1 MKYIFHHQRKLKKDN
16 GSASR
21 WGGVTMDSVSV
32 IDILKRVFTYGDAT
46 ATHIDIV
53 KYLDGIH
60 IKKATYEKWGKNAGT
75 HKEV

>member
-1 MKYIFHHQRKLKKDN
+1 
-16 GSASR
+16 
-21 WGGVTMDSVSV
+21 MDSVSV